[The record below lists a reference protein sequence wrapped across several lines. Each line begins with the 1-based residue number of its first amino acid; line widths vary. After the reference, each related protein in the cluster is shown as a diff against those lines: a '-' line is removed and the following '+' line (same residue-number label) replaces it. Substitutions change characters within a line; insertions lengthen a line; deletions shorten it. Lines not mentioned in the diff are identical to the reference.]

1 MSSKEIKDLGIKS
14 SKEIKELSEL
24 TQSTFTTL
32 KTDALDQHRG
42 FETSLA
48 ATNQRLTTALASHV
62 EELKVDIKALREDN
76 IALKLENGK
85 QKA

>member
-1 MSSKEIKDLGIKS
+1 MSSKEMNEIRIES

-24 TQSTFTTL
+24 TQSTLTTL

-42 FETSLA
+42 LETSLA

-62 EELKVDIKALREDN
+62 EELKVDIKVLRE
-76 IALKLENGK
+76 ENGK